1 MNRFGC
7 LGRRARSA
15 SAVFKIFVL
24 LPKKT
29 FSMTPLVNE
38 RDGPPSRDDA
48 SAHIPISQS
57 WSPNDAKASFVPE
70 LTNPRLIVVEQ
81 LVSPKR
87 SVGGCNASSLRLFF

>member
-48 SAHIPISQS
+48 SAHSDQPIMVSRRRES
-57 WSPNDAKASFVPE
+57 VIAPE